1 MMLLVYQLIYPLI
14 ALAVLAHLIGSGRGR
29 ALREGWADLRE
40 RLGIPPPRTLKG
52 LSGAT
57 TVWVHAA
64 SVGEV
69 MAAAPLIRRILAEP
83 DPPKILITTS
93 TVSGRIRA
101 GRLPGVTAALLAP
114 IDFYP
119 AVRAF
124 LNRTAP
130 KSLILVETELWPMT
144 LRLALNRGLAV
155 GIVNGRITPRAFRR
169 YRWLAGFW
177 RPLLSGF
184 AKAAVQTLADIERFA
199 ALGVPQEAL
208 SCAGNMKYDLD
219 PPAEKDLLEAR
230 ERLEALGWK
239 DAPIWTAGS
248 TRRGEEKQI
257 LDAHRQAAEKL
268 PGLRL
273 ILAPRHPERADEVAA
288 ILRERGLKF
297 VRWSEPLPSQAD
309 PECLLVDALGALG
322 ALYPAGRAAFVGGSL
337 VPVGGHNLLEPA
349 LAGLPVLFG
358 PHTESAQSV
367 AESLEKSGGGTRV
380 TGAASLAEALSQL
393 LGEPSRLAAA
403 GEPALRTA
411 KSFAGATERSFAHL
425 KPLFRV

>member
-1 MMLLVYQLIYPLI
+1 MMLLVYQLIYPVI
-14 ALAVLAHLIGSGRGR
+14 ALIVLIHLSVSGRGR
-29 ALREGWADLRE
+29 ALRESWGDLKE
-40 RLGIPPPRTLKG
+40 RLGIAPPRLFEPLK
-52 LSGAT
+52 GAT

-93 TVSGRIRA
+93 TVTGRIRA
-101 GRLPGVTAALLAP
+101 QRLPGIAAALLAP

-119 AVRAF
+119 AVAAF
-124 LNRTAP
+124 LKRAAP

-169 YRWLAGFW
+169 YRWLTRFW
-177 RPLLSGF
+177 KPLLSGF
-184 AKAAVQTLADIERFA
+184 SKAAVQTSADIERFA
-199 ALGVPQEAL
+199 ALGVPKEVL
-208 SCAGNMKYDLD
+208 SAAGNMKYDLD
-219 PPAEKDLLEAR
+219 PPAEKDLREAK

-248 TRRGEEKQI
+248 TRRGEEQQV
-257 LDAHRQAAEKL
+257 LDAHRKAAEKL

-273 ILAPRHPERADEVAA
+273 ILAPRHPERAEEAA
-288 ILRERGLKF
+288 GILRERGLKF

-309 PECLLVDALGALG
+309 PECLLVDTLGALG

-349 LAGLPVLFG
+349 MAGLPVLFG
-358 PHTESAQSV
+358 PHTESTPSV
-367 AESLEKSGGGTRV
+367 AEELVNSGGGTRV
-380 TGAASLAEALSQL
+380 SDAASLAEALSRL
-393 LGEPSRLAAA
+393 LGDPAHAQAQGRK
-403 GEPALRTA
+403 ALRTA
-411 KSFAGATERSFAHL
+411 KSFAGATERSFEHL
-425 KPLFRV
+425 RPLFQL